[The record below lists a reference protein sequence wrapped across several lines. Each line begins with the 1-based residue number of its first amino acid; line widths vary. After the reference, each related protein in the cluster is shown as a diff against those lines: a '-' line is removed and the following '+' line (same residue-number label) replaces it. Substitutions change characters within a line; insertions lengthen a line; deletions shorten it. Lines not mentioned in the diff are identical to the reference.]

1 MVRGGLRRTWRL
13 HSPFPLFPIP
23 ASPAPG
29 RLEILDALAERA
41 LDGVVPVAAFVD
53 LPDQVAGGVG
63 EVGVEGF
70 LERADLAD
78 RHVVHVALVEDRKS
92 VVSGTSVSVSV
103 DLGGGRIIK
112 KKKTQ
117 KQQ

>member
-70 LERADLAD
+70 LER
-78 RHVVHVALVEDRKS
+78 RSEEH
-92 VVSGTSVSVSV
+92 TSELQS
-103 DLGGGRIIK
+103 LMRISYAVFCWK
-112 KKKTQ
+112 KKKYTTYMLPD
-117 KQQ
+117 KQNKI

>member
-78 RHVVHVALVEDRKS
+78 RHVVHVALVDR
-92 VVSGTSVSVSV
+92 V
-103 DLGGGRIIK
+103 DRERSEERRVGKECFSTCR
-112 KKKTQ
+112 TRWSPCH
-117 KQQ
+117 